1 MDKSELSEQ
10 KYDAIA
16 SILLLS
22 INNHTTLRTIQDLLV
37 WQQRQGMT
45 DEEVDAHRQWLAERI
60 KINHAAS
67 NANLILPKKQ

>member
-1 MDKSELSEQ
+1 MDQSKLSEQ
-10 KYDAIA
+10 KYDAIT

-22 INNHTTLRTIQDLLV
+22 INNHTTLSTIQDLLV

-45 DEEVDAHRQWLAERI
+45 DEQVDAHRQWLAERI

-67 NANLILPKKQ
+67 NANLILAKKQ